1 LPLVFRLVALLGLVA
16 ACGTA
21 SPAPA
26 VDPLAGTYRVGGGD
40 AAAANVQALADAF
53 AAEHPG
59 VKFSFDTT
67 LGSDGG
73 VNLTVQHV
81 LDVGMASR
89 ELSAAEN
96 DLVDRVLVGVAGT
109 GLVVH
114 QSNGVRELTT
124 AQVQQIFN
132 GRITDWSALG
142 AAKSVPVVPLI
153 REKGSSARTTFENY
167 VFGGKP
173 AYGPGVLEIQGG
185 DQIRQAVAGQAG
197 AIGMVGVTG
206 DDAAPAGTR
215 ILSIDGTMPTKTA
228 LRDGSYKLRRP
239 LYVVVAKTGNPKAA
253 ISQFVEFIRSPEGQ
267 KILDRF

>member
-167 VFGGKP
+167 
-173 AYGPGVLEIQGG
+173 EIQGG